1 MNYNL
6 NEILNSFPKEN
17 LSSYKPSPIQRLYNV
32 EKYLKTK
39 VKIYIKRD
47 DLLRPYFGNKIRY
60 IEYILGHYHQTNS
73 DCIIHAGGITSNYM
87 GQLAMAGAIKNIPI
101 HIVLEKKPEQL
112 QGNTLIEKLFGA
124 KLHFVSRSTDTNTA
138 VKEKVKNELIEKGF
152 NPYVIDYPHANYLA
166 YLGYM
171 DAYNEIITQ
180 RDNESMDGLEH
191 IYLCSGHHSFMGLK
205 FAQSILHENINIVGV
220 KASHWKNFA
229 YFKSFEH
236 FIDEKIREFSEFLKI
251 KFDINDVNFTEDFV
265 GKEYAIPS
273 DESLRAMHIM
283 AKYEGIILDPIY
295 SAKAFAGLIE
305 HIKIGKIKDDESVLF
320 IHTGGIFNV
329 FQYNNEIENFKSERI

>member
-1 MNYNL
+1 
-6 NEILNSFPKEN
+6 
-17 LSSYKPSPIQRLYNV
+17 
-32 EKYLKTK
+32 
-39 VKIYIKRD
+39 
-47 DLLRPYFGNKIRY
+47 
-60 IEYILGHYHQTNS
+60 
-73 DCIIHAGGITSNYM
+73 
-87 GQLAMAGAIKNIPI
+87 
-101 HIVLEKKPEQL
+101 
-112 QGNTLIEKLFGA
+112 
-124 KLHFVSRSTDTNTA
+124 
-138 VKEKVKNELIEKGF
+138 
-152 NPYVIDYPHANYLA
+152 
-166 YLGYM
+166 
-171 DAYNEIITQ
+171 
-180 RDNESMDGLEH
+180 
-191 IYLCSGHHSFMGLK
+191 
-205 FAQSILHENINIVGV
+205 V